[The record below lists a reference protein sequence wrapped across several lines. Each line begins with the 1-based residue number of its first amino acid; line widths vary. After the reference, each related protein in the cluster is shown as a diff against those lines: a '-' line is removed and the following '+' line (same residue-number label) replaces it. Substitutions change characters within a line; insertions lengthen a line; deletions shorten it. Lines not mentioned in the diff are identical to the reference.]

1 MKRHDSPRLTAV
13 VWLVRDTFRQ
23 SIAHGIFAVLL
34 LVSALSIAT
43 CLSLSVDGRAT
54 LRQGNQNPDFISRNE
69 ADARD
74 AEKLKTS
81 GVVVADGR
89 LTLAFGAIE
98 VPWARDTA
106 SAVHFVQLVLAGG
119 VADTLGLLLTLIW
132 TAGFL
137 PSFLEGRNISVLLAK
152 PAPRWV
158 LLGGKYLGVLA
169 FVLFQS
175 IVFVAGTWLA
185 IGARTGFWD
194 PTYLLAIPLLLL
206 QFSIFFAFSVLL
218 AVWIRSTVVCVFGSI
233 AFWCVAWSM
242 NFGRHIMMTAGDM
255 VSTSVRS
262 TYLSGV
268 IDFGYWVLPKPAD
281 LGLLL
286 YNALGAGDHFGS
298 ALDLGVLESHGFSML
313 ASVLTSAAFGAFA
326 LVASARM
333 FEATDY

>member
-1 MKRHDSPRLTAV
+1 MKRHDSPRLTVIA
-13 VWLVRDTFRQ
+13 WLVRDTFRQ

-34 LVSALSIAT
+34 AVSALSVAT
-43 CLSLSVDGRAT
+43 CLTLKVDGRPT
-54 LRQGNQNPDFISRNE
+54 LRQGDENADFISRND
-69 ADARD
+69 ADALN
-74 AEKLKTS
+74 AQKLKSS
-81 GVVVADGR
+81 GVLVADGQ
-89 LTLAFGAIE
+89 LSLAFGAIQ

-106 SAVHFVQLVLAGG
+106 SAVHFLELVLAGG

-137 PSFLEGRNISVLLAK
+137 PSFLEGRNICVLLAK

-158 LLGGKYLGVLA
+158 LLCGKYLGVLV

-175 IVFVAGTWLA
+175 VVFVVGTWLA
-185 IGARTGFWD
+185 IGVRTGFWD

-218 AVWIRSTVVCVFGSI
+218 AVWTHNTVVCVFGSI
-233 AFWCVAWSM
+233 VFWCVAWSM
-242 NFGRHIMMTAGDM
+242 NFGRHILMTAGDM

-262 TYLSGV
+262 TYISGV

-286 YNALGAGDHFGS
+286 YDALGAGDHFGS
-298 ALDLGVLESHGFSML
+298 ALDLGALEAQGFSML
-313 ASVLTSAAFGAFA
+313 ASVLTSAAFGLFA

-333 FEATDY
+333 FQATDY